1 MVGVWYEVVSSSAR
15 LAGNG
20 IANIEDDR
28 VPIPI
33 PIILLLLPNG
43 EMVSAAELDDD
54 SPDGE
59 SVTSNASIKDEN
71 GDGDDGNVIE
81 YEEEAA
87 AVGGTDATVE
97 RVTVMGGTEDG
108 GGAATTY

>member
-20 IANIEDDR
+20 IANIEADR

-81 YEEEAA
+81 YDEEEA
-87 AVGGTDATVE
+87 GGTDVTVE